1 MNRPEIEPPEVKAK
15 LLIPGLEWYKGSIQ
29 SNIPKDGGRVYVS
42 KANRSRSPQ
51 TSKAP
56 LER

>member
-42 KANRSRSPQ
+42 KANRIQS
-51 TSKAP
+51 
-56 LER
+56 